1 MSGEAI
7 PPRFPPYVEPEDE
20 ARAEFYALLSRL
32 WYAAPDRALLQAI
45 AEGAEVEAEGEQ
57 RALADAWREL
67 RAAAAETDPE
77 AARNEYDTV
86 FVGTGR
92 AEVSLYASHYLV
104 DTAKERV
111 LVALRDELLELGLAR
126 AEGAHEPEDHMAA
139 LFEVMRHLI
148 ENGSEDAALRRQKK
162 FFTAYM
168 GRAYNPLT
176 ERVMAS
182 TKTSFY
188 RYVARFMKAFCDIE
202 AASLEML

>member
-1 MSGEAI
+1 MSSEAI
-7 PPRFPPYVEPEDE
+7 PLRIPPYVEPEDE

-45 AEGAEVEAEGEQ
+45 AEGAEVKAEGEQ

-67 RAAAAETDPE
+67 RAAAAATDPE

-92 AEVSLYASHYLV
+92 ADVSLYASHYLV

-111 LVALRDELLELGLAR
+111 LVALRDELSDLGLAR
-126 AEGAHEPEDHMAA
+126 AEAAHEPEDHMAA

-148 ENGSEDAALRRQKK
+148 ENGSEDAALQRQKK